1 MTFDRRL
8 RTRMRRLANEVDPEV
23 EARLERTIRSSRR
36 RNRIR
41 TGGLLALETTLA
53 LTVLAVFV
61 VLSVGPHPSV
71 GASPSPVPLRGT
83 WTTTVASTD
92 RAITTNGMNGQ
103 WTIVFTAAGVLD
115 VTPPASYL
123 GPRNGY
129 PFQVSGDTF
138 RTDLLSAD
146 VCSGLPPGSYRW
158 VIEAERLRFAT
169 TNDAC
174 AGRAALLTA
183 SPWTLATGQ

>member
-1 MTFDRRL
+1 MQ
-8 RTRMRRLANEVDPEV
+8 RLANEVDPDV
-23 EARLERTIRSSRR
+23 EARLGRTLRSSRR

-41 TGGLLALETTLA
+41 TGGVLVLETTLA
-53 LTVLAVFV
+53 FAVLVGFV
-61 VLSVGPHPSV
+61 VLNLHPHPSV

-92 RAITTNGMNGQ
+92 RSVTTNGMNGQ
-103 WTIVFTAAGVLD
+103 WTIVFTEGGVLD

-129 PFQVSGDTF
+129 PFQANGDTF

-146 VCSGLPPGSYRW
+146 VCSGLPPGLYRW
-158 VIEAERLRFAT
+158 VIEADRLMFT
-169 TNDAC
+169 TIGDPC

>member
-1 MTFDRRL
+1 
-8 RTRMRRLANEVDPEV
+8 MRRLAEEVDPDV
-23 EARLERTIRSSRR
+23 EARLERTLRSSHR

-41 TGGLLALETTLA
+41 TGAMLALETTLA
-53 LTVLAVFV
+53 LAVLAGFV
-61 VLSVGPHPSV
+61 VLNLHPHPSV
-71 GASPSPVPLRGT
+71 GASPSP
-83 WTTTVASTD
+83 D
-92 RAITTNGMNGQ
+92 RSITTHGMNGQ
-103 WTIVFTAAGVLD
+103 WTIVFTEGGVLD

-129 PFQVSGDTF
+129 PFQVNGDTF

-169 TNDAC
+169 INDAC